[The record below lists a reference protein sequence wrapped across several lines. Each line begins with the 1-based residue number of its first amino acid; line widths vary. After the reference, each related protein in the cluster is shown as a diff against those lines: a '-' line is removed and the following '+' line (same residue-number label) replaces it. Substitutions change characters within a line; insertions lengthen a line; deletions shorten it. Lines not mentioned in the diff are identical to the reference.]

1 MVDTD
6 SSESGDVDASNSDST
21 DPDPQN
27 PNSTNSGS
35 TNSDPDLCDFC
46 RLPRSKKSVTLEL
59 DGAIYEFCSE
69 ACRTAMEESDRVFT
83 EYHGFRRFET
93 GVAGFDESLPQGL
106 PRNSFVLLSG
116 SSGTRDTALLSELVW
131 RALQRDEPAVVVTFT
146 EPPISVVEQFLS
158 LDWNILPY
166 LEDGQVHILDCFT
179 YRVSERGRMFERMN
193 EWNRHL
199 RRITQDVTQTIRD
212 PSDASELQ
220 NKLDNC
226 MEGLGMSDRG
236 IVAIDSLTEFG
247 TLVQPVQAYNFVKDI
262 RADICKG
269 RFVPVFAGST
279 YTGNEEMFPHD
290 LGYAVDGVVDLE
302 LDGSIVKD
310 TLLKRL
316 RIRKMS
322 GVLAIPE
329 WITYEFTAGKG
340 LVTFDPI
347 EEMEDT
353 YEGGEQSG
361 EESEE
366 AEESPEAD
374 QPAGPEK
381 GSQPRGADGRYGS
394 TGDGRTR

>member
-1 MVDTD
+1 MVDAD
-6 SSESGDVDASNSDST
+6 APESGDSSLNDAEET
-21 DPDPQN
+21 EPGE
-27 PNSTNSGS
+27 T
-35 TNSDPDLCDFC
+35 DPDLCDFC
-46 RLPRSKKSVTLEL
+46 RLPRSKESVILER
-59 DGAIYEFCSE
+59 DGATYEFCSE
-69 ACRTAMEESDRVFT
+69 ACRTAMKESDRVFT

-93 GVAGFDESLPQGL
+93 GVAGFDNSLPQGL

-116 SSGTRDTALLSELVW
+116 SSGTRETALLAELVW
-131 RALQRDEPAVVVTFT
+131 RALQREEPAVVVTFT

-166 LEDGQVHILDCFT
+166 LEDGQIHIADCFT
-179 YRVSERGRMFERMN
+179 YRVSERSRMFERMN

-199 RRITQDVTQTIRD
+199 LQITEDVTETIRD
-212 PSDASELQ
+212 PSDVSELQ

-226 MEGLGMSDRG
+226 LEGLEMSDRG
-236 IVAIDSLTEFG
+236 VVVIDSLTEFG

-269 RFVPVFAGST
+269 RFVPIFAGAT
-279 YTGNEEMFPHD
+279 YTGNEETFPHD

-302 LDGSIVKD
+302 LNGTIVKD

-329 WITYEFTAGKG
+329 WTTYEFTAGKG

-347 EEMEDT
+347 AEMDDT
-353 YEGGEQSG
+353 YDDGSD
-361 EESEE
+361 EESGG
-366 AEESPEAD
+366 PD
-374 QPAGPEK
+374 QPSDAPE
-381 GSQPRGADGRYGS
+381 SAETTQPPDDGGRVRPP
-394 TGDGRTR
+394 GDGRGESSHDRKQ